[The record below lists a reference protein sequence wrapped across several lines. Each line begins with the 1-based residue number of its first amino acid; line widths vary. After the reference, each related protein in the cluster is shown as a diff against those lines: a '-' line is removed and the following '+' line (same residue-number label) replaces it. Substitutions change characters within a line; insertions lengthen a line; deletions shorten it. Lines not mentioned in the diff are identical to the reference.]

1 MLDKIK
7 QFAGMKGFRKPKK
20 LNNEQLA
27 RQQAANAFSEDYKA
41 VCAKHSLQLRPII
54 RREPDGSQYPDLAVA
69 PYEAPKLK
77 SWADATAENLEVQ
90 KKCRHLNENGENCK
104 TCGVRLADQHE
115 SGTGVTETFI
125 EIKEKKIADYR
136 AKEAEDNKE

>member
-7 QFAGMKGFRKPKK
+7 NFAGMKGFRKPKK
-20 LNNEQLA
+20 LNNAQLE
-27 RQQAANAFSEDYKA
+27 RQQQAQAFGDEYKEL
-41 VCAKHSLQLRPII
+41 CAKHKLQLRPII
-54 RREPDGSQYPDLAVA
+54 KHEPDGSTVPEMVLTE
-69 PYEAPKLK
+69 YEAPQLK

-115 SGTGVTETFI
+115 SGTGVTEDFI
-125 EIKEKKIADYR
+125 EVKLKKIADYR
-136 AKEAEDNKE
+136 AKEAEANK